1 MKTVQGLSLE
11 RSVYEIWFRASELEH
26 PAVDFLVEQV
36 YGLILSPSLKPREA
50 VLRHEV
56 WRESLFHGWVCWEFL

>member
-1 MKTVQGLSLE
+1 MKTVQRWSLE

-36 YGLILSPSLKPREA
+36 YFAILSPSLKPREA
-50 VLRHEV
+50 VLG
-56 WRESLFHGWVCWEFL
+56 LG